1 MKSYSAYLIDLDG
14 TIYRGSDRIPAA
26 KRFVERLQAKH
37 IPFLFLTNN
46 TTKTPAAVAE
56 NLSKNH
62 DIHVQAD
69 QIYTPS
75 LATVSYPKA
84 KNQGDLSGKT
94 VYVIGEI
101 GLVSALLGAGMK
113 LAERN
118 PDYTVVG
125 LDYDVTYHKFE
136 VATLAVR
143 AGSTFIGTNADTNLP
158 NERGLVPGAG
168 SVISLVEHATQ
179 QRATYIGKPEAIIVN
194 AALAV
199 LGQEAE
205 NTLIVGDNY
214 ETDIRAGINAGVDS
228 LLVYT
233 GVSKPEVVAQKEIQP
248 THQVNSLDEWEV

>member
-75 LATVSYPKA
+75 LATVSYLKA

-113 LAERN
+113 LAEQN

-233 GVSKPEVVAQKEIQP
+233 GVSKPEVVAQKVIQP

>member
-46 TTKTPAAVAE
+46 TTKTPAAVVE
-56 NLSKNH
+56 NLSRNH
-62 DIHVQAD
+62 DIHVQAE

-75 LATVSYPKA
+75 LATVSYLKA
-84 KNQGDLSGKT
+84 KNHGDVSGKT
-94 VYVIGEI
+94 VYIIGEI
-101 GLVSALLGAGMK
+101 GLVSALLGAGMV
-113 LAERN
+113 LAEQN

-205 NTLIVGDNY
+205 NAIMVGDNY

-233 GVSKPEVVAQKEIQP
+233 GISKPEVVAEKEIQP
-248 THQVNSLDEWEV
+248 TYQIKSLDEWEV